1 METQGG
7 SSNRTPLMARNRRVW
22 PIIRRIWITL
32 GLGAT
37 AVFVAWSLVA
47 YRANPEARD
56 AATSDSLVTVEYAD
70 GVWRF
75 RSNDVRAASTTF
87 VFFPGALV
95 DPRAYAPLARSVAS
109 AGYPAF
115 VVELPRRGAFGGADA
130 PELDA
135 RISSVL
141 SSEVSCGRTVVGGHS
156 RGAVVASRLASRDPD
171 PLSGLVIIGST
182 HPRDHDLSS
191 LSIPVTKVVGT
202 RDGLASP
209 DKVRQ
214 NAALLPSHTRWMWIE
229 GGNHSQFG
237 WYGFQPLDR
246 RPRVDASVQRAA
258 MLDGVLEIL
267 RDVDQGAAE
276 IPAPVGGLNQPA
288 PCAPSRDTNSQE

>member
-1 METQGG
+1 
-7 SSNRTPLMARNRRVW
+7 MAKSRRVW
-22 PIIRRIWITL
+22 PILRRIWITL

-37 AVFVAWSLVA
+37 AVFVVWSLVA

-56 AATSDSLVTVEYAD
+56 AATSDSLVTVEHAD

-75 RSNDVRAASTTF
+75 TANDVRSASTTL

-115 VVELPRRGAFGGADA
+115 LVELPRRGAFGGADS

-135 RISSVL
+135 RIRSIL
-141 SSEVSCGRTVVGGHS
+141 PSEVSRERFVVSGHS
-156 RGAVVASRLASRDPD
+156 RGAVVASRLASRVPNQ
-171 PLSGLVIIGST
+171 LSGLVIIGST

-191 LSIPVTKVVGT
+191 LGMPVTKVVGT

-209 DKVRQ
+209 DKVRR

-246 RPRVDASVQRAA
+246 RPRVAASIQRAA
-258 MLDGVLEIL
+258 MLDGVLELL

-276 IPAPVGGLNQPA
+276 IPAPIDGLKQPA
-288 PCAPSRDTNSQE
+288 AGGPSRATRSQE

>member
-1 METQGG
+1 
-7 SSNRTPLMARNRRVW
+7 MASIRRIW
-22 PIIRRIWITL
+22 PIVRRIWITL

-37 AVFVAWSLVA
+37 AVFAVWSLVA
-47 YRANPEARD
+47 YRATPEARH
-56 AATSDSLVTVEYAD
+56 AATSDSLVTVEHAD
-70 GVWRF
+70 GVWSF
-75 RSNDVRAASTTF
+75 AASDVDTASTTF

-109 AGYPAF
+109 AGYSAF
-115 VVELPRRGAFGGADA
+115 LVELPRRGAFGGADA

-135 RISSVL
+135 RIRSIL
-141 SSEVSCGRTVVGGHS
+141 TSEVSRARIVVGGHS
-156 RGAVVASRLASRDPD
+156 RGAVVASRMASRNPTR
-171 PLSGLVIIGST
+171 LSGLVIIGST

-191 LSIPVTKVVGT
+191 LGIPVTKVVGT

-209 DKVRQ
+209 DKVRR
-214 NAALLPSHTRWMWIE
+214 NAALLPSHTRWIWIE

-246 RPRVDASVQRAA
+246 RPRVDASIQRAA

-276 IPAPVGGLNQPA
+276 ISAPVDSLNQRSA
-288 PCAPSRDTNSQE
+288 SGPSRATRSQQ